1 VKIFRNKKYINI
13 FKTKNKGEN
22 GIVLITLLVFITII
36 LVTLVTILYINSN
49 NLNLNINNK
58 NSVIVKSKLESAA
71 DDAIL
76 KLLRDP
82 EYYSEQ
88 SSLIVD
94 GYNLNISTYKE
105 NDIYQVVVSTSN
117 SNNFHILETYFSYTN
132 NKIVVQDYKI
142 L

>member
-1 VKIFRNKKYINI
+1 MKIYRNKNYNYT
-13 FKTKNKGEN
+13 FKIKNSDEN

-49 NLNLNINNK
+49 NLNFNINNK

-71 DDAIL
+71 DDTIL
-76 KLLRDP
+76 KLLRNP
-82 EYYSEQ
+82 EDYNEQ

-105 NDIYQVVVSTSN
+105 NEIYQVVVSTTN
-117 SNNFHILETYFSYTN
+117 SKNFHILETYFSYTN